1 MLSRRK
7 AIDVT
12 AQDLATGATKRASR
26 RREVKSSLSVS
37 ESTFKRDKSLL
48 LIHCPHFANES
59 SYYGRVYRNY
69 QQSCLRAVMHWR
81 RSGYTRAEIIAELKQ
96 LAGLSQEEVLNF
108 FKKEGVEV
116 CE

>member
-1 MLSRRK
+1 MWK
-7 AIDVT
+7 THAIEVTSQDVV
-12 AQDLATGATKRASR
+12 TGVMKKASR
-26 RREVKSSLSVS
+26 RRELQKELAVS

-69 QQSCLRAVMHWR
+69 QQSCLRAVMYWR
-81 RSGYTRAEIIAELKQ
+81 QLGYTRAEIITELKN
-96 LAGLSQEEVLNF
+96 LGGLSREEVLNF
-108 FKKEGVEV
+108 FKEEGVKV